1 MIEIQGKVNTRTPD
15 SVDNGML
22 SSGYKLTIKENQLID
37 NYIQQYK
44 LWFHQNSIFSYFEV
58 QKIDIINV

>member
-1 MIEIQGKVNTRTPD
+1 MIEIQGNVNIRTPD

-22 SSGYKLTIKENQLID
+22 SSGYKLTIKENQLIA

-44 LWFHQNSIFSYFEV
+44 LWFHQNSIFSQEV
-58 QKIDIINV
+58 QKVYIINF